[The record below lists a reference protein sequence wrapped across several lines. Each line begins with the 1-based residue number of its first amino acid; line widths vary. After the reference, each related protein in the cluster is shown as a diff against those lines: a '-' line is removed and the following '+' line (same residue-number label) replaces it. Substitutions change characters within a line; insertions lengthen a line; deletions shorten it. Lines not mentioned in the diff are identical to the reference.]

1 MDCPAPNR
9 WAPLG
14 VTPQNIP
21 AARHGP
27 SWVWKAPVQ
36 PCPPRPKP
44 SPFLTNA
51 GGSALRPAQLQVPR
65 EPGGRSGL
73 SKERSVKKMCFYRRA
88 SASLRQTLVTG
99 LPAGG
104 PGPGLGTRGPRPP
117 ASSPLRQGT
126 QHEPTASRGHA
137 AGLAGHP
144 HGLAEGPG
152 RPRSPTSSGYGFGV
166 EEPPASES
174 GLRAQRR
181 VPAARRGREQRL
193 CLAAARTLCVLH
205 VVLSGGLRGP
215 LPCVHRCP

>member
-14 VTPQNIP
+14 VTPQNVL

-27 SWVWKAPVQ
+27 SRVWKAPVQ

-65 EPGGRSGL
+65 EPGERSGL
-73 SKERSVKKMCFYRRA
+73 SKERNVKKMCFYRRA
-88 SASLRQTLVTG
+88 SAYLRQTLVTG

-117 ASSPLRQGT
+117 APSPLRQGT

-181 VPAARRGREQRL
+181 VPAARRGQEQRL